1 MLAFTQVPVIVS
13 SKLNKIIFGCFD
25 PLNIVLYIEHARF
38 LFLRYLTNISAEI
51 KSLVPKNTTQS
62 TGEDFATSLEAVQ
75 GKT

>member
-1 MLAFTQVPVIVS
+1 MS
-13 SKLNKIIFGCFD
+13 SKLNKIIFGYFD

-38 LFLRYLTNISAEI
+38 LFSLTDISAEI
-51 KSLVPKNTTQS
+51 KSLVPKSTKQS